1 MIQIHTRFLGLV
13 QCPEESVISFP
24 AAIPPFPDQSF
35 VLISK
40 EDSPFFFLQ
49 SVTTP
54 DLCFITLPV
63 QAVDPGYT
71 LRLEP
76 QDAEALGLVT
86 REPREELTRL
96 TILTIPEQGAMTANL
111 TAPVVINPSR
121 KIGVQAVRSD
131 KTYSHAHPLEL
142 GSKG

>member
-1 MIQIHTRFLGLV
+1 MIQIHTRFLGVV
-13 QCPEESVISFP
+13 QCAEESVISFP
-24 AAIPPFPDQSF
+24 SAIPPFPDQSF
-35 VLISK
+35 ILISK
-40 EDSPFFFLQ
+40 DDSPFFFLQ

-63 QAVDPGYT
+63 QSVDPNYT

-76 QDAEALGLVT
+76 HDAEALGLNAHES
-86 REPREELTRL
+86 RDDLTRL

-121 KIGVQAVRSD
+121 NIGVQAVRSD
-131 KTYSHAHPLEL
+131 RTYSHAHPLEL